1 MIIIKD
7 IKLEDFDFWSG
18 AKQLAECLTLGD
30 LQEIEEHLDEL
41 YPDGLTE
48 TQIND
53 LFWFDEDFIC
63 DLIGKTYEEITNRNF
78 I

>member
-7 IKLEDFDFWSG
+7 INLQNFEFWSG
-18 AKQLAECLTLGD
+18 AKKLAECLTLGD

-53 LFWFDEDFIC
+53 LFWFDGERIC
-63 DLIGKTYEEITNRNF
+63 ELIGENYEQVINRTF

>member
-7 IKLEDFDFWSG
+7 INLQNFEFWSG
-18 AKQLAECLTLGD
+18 AKQLAERLTLGD

-53 LFWFDEDFIC
+53 LFCFDGERIC
-63 DLIGKTYEEITNRNF
+63 ELIGENYEDIINRTF

>member
-7 IKLEDFDFWSG
+7 INLQNFEFWSG
-18 AKQLAECLTLGD
+18 AEELAEYLTTNELNQIGQQ
-30 LQEIEEHLDEL
+30 LEEL

-53 LFWFDEDFIC
+53 LFWFDGEFIC
-63 DLIGKTYEEITNRNF
+63 ELIGENYEDIINRTF

>member
-7 IKLEDFDFWSG
+7 ISLQNFEFWHG
-18 AKQLAECLTLGD
+18 AKRLSERLTLGD

-53 LFWFDEDFIC
+53 LFWFDGEFIC
-63 DLIGKTYEEITNRNF
+63 NIIGETEEDIFNR
-78 I
+78 

>member
-7 IKLEDFDFWSG
+7 ISLHNFEFWSG
-18 AKQLAECLTLGD
+18 AKELAGCLTLGD

-41 YPDGLTE
+41 HPDGLTE

-53 LFWFDEDFIC
+53 LFCFDGEMIC
-63 DLIGKTYEEITNRNF
+63 DLIGEKYEDIINRTF